1 MRVVFLNVL
10 SSAEAAGVIKLL
22 QSGERTAN
30 DLLRGVNN
38 PLYSLPLCLST
49 ATIPYCDTV
58 CQQALHCRAIKDLQQ
73 LDI

>member
-10 SSAEAAGVIKLL
+10 SSAEAAGVVKVL
-22 QSGERTAN
+22 QRGKRAAN
-30 DLLRGVNN
+30 DPLCCVND

-49 ATIPYCDTV
+49 AAIPYCNTV
-58 CQQALHCRAIKDLQQ
+58 CQQALHCRAIKGLQQ